1 MDERT
6 PSFLFDVFR
15 WPEHPE
21 LEAVFNRLWNAMPK
35 SRIRSTVE
43 EQKRCLRL
51 FLCNLYVSHYYEK
64 PVAVPLKYSA
74 FTEGRYKK
82 LFIKRV
88 PFLMVFRFLEA
99 QGVMTVK
106 KGIVT
111 YSSSFDVDWDNV
123 ETTYYPKYEKG
134 CVTRILA
141 FG

>member
-15 WPEHPE
+15 WQEHPE
-21 LEAVFNRLWNAMPK
+21 LEAIFNRLWNEIPK

-64 PVAVPLKYSA
+64 PVAVPLKYST

-88 PFLMVFRFLEA
+88 PFLM
-99 QGVMTVK
+99 GVRLQILN
-106 KGIVT
+106 GIV
-111 YSSSFDVDWDNV
+111 
-123 ETTYYPKYEKG
+123 
-134 CVTRILA
+134 
-141 FG
+141 